1 MNSGIGVSLREG
13 GLSGII
19 RVLYG
24 EPDHYQYLNDAFD
37 ATNEAKEDDLYRDNI
52 QIAELNAFA
61 AMESVFRWKQS
72 LGFYQNSAISYDF
85 AFVLNKNT
93 IIYDD
98 PTV

>member
-1 MNSGIGVSLREG
+1 MRLMRQPKQE
-13 GLSGII
+13 
-19 RVLYG
+19 
-24 EPDHYQYLNDAFD
+24 
-37 ATNEAKEDDLYRDNI
+37 KDLYRDNI

-72 LGFYQNSAISYDF
+72 LGFYQNSTITYDIE
-85 AFVLNKNT
+85 FVMNKNK